1 MTEHANTPELRFPE
15 FTEEWEI
22 TLLGEVS
29 YITKLAGFEFTKYV
43 NYSNEGKIPAIRGIN
58 IKNGRFNF
66 EDVKY
71 IDDSDFS
78 KLSRS
83 KLLPQDIVFT
93 YVGTIGHAAI
103 VPNDTSWYLA
113 PNVAKIRST
122 NVYPD
127 FLLQIL
133 TNPTFKRKEIFSWI
147 TTSSQPALSM
157 ANIRNFKL
165 YLPSILEQKK
175 VGIFFSKLDQQI
187 ELEEKKLELLEQQ
200 KKGYMQKIFSQE
212 LRFKNEDGIQFE
224 EWSFQSLSKIFDLIT
239 DYVANGSFADIRK
252 NVSYSEKED
261 YAYVIRLQDASSN
274 WKGPFVYTNKH
285 AYEFLSKTKLFSKD
299 IIMSNVGTVGK
310 TFRVPNLDKPMTL
323 GPNSLLLRSSNNDMD
338 FLYFYLNSSNF
349 KKTLLKIITPG
360 VQAKVNKTDLKTLIL
375 SIPSK
380 EEQKKIGN
388 FFNVLD
394 KNIEIQGNKVNFL
407 KQRKKGLLQKMFI

>member
-1 MTEHANTPELRFPE
+1 MIEHTNTPELRFPE

-200 KKGYMQKIFSQE
+200 KRGY
-212 LRFKNEDGIQFE
+212 IQ
-224 EWSFQSLSKIFDLIT
+224 QL
-239 DYVANGSFADIRK
+239 
-252 NVSYSEKED
+252 YS
-261 YAYVIRLQDASSN
+261 
-274 WKGPFVYTNKH
+274 
-285 AYEFLSKTKLFSKD
+285 
-299 IIMSNVGTVGK
+299 
-310 TFRVPNLDKPMTL
+310 
-323 GPNSLLLRSSNNDMD
+323 
-338 FLYFYLNSSNF
+338 
-349 KKTLLKIITPG
+349 
-360 VQAKVNKTDLKTLIL
+360 
-375 SIPSK
+375 
-380 EEQKKIGN
+380 
-388 FFNVLD
+388 
-394 KNIEIQGNKVNFL
+394 
-407 KQRKKGLLQKMFI
+407 

>member
-1 MTEHANTPELRFPE
+1 MIEHTNTPELRFPE

-103 VPNDTSWYLA
+103 GHAAIVPNDTSWYLA

-175 VGIFFSKLDQQI
+175 VGIFFSKLGQQI

-200 KKGYMQKIFSQE
+200 KRGYIQQLYSQE
-212 LRFKNEDGIQFE
+212 IRFKDDKGENYPEWKLTELNAIFTKYKNTIYLKDEQEYKRISISNRGIISHRDITLGKEIGRKRQYVIDLNNHPNTLTFIRQGVFLGGIGFVPKFLNNYIVTENMPLLSMDSKYNKLFMTYLFESED
-224 EWSFQSLSKIFDLIT
+224 
-239 DYVANGSFADIRK
+239 YYK
-252 NVSYSEKED
+252 NVIFKNLPIGSAQKALHEKEW
-261 YAYVIRLQDASSN
+261 LQS
-274 WKGPFVYTNKH
+274 
-285 AYEFLSKTKLFSKD
+285 
-299 IIMSNVGTVGK
+299 TVS
-310 TFRVPNLDKPMTL
+310 VP
-323 GPNSLLLRSSNNDMD
+323 
-338 FLYFYLNSSNF
+338 
-349 KKTLLKIITPG
+349 
-360 VQAKVNKTDLKTLIL
+360 IL
-375 SIPSK
+375 
-380 EEQKKIGN
+380 EEQEKIGN
-388 FFNVLD
+388 FFNKTDNL
-394 KNIEIQGNKVNFL
+394 IELQTKKIESL
-407 KQRKKGLLQKMFI
+407 KQRKRGLLQKMFV

>member
-1 MTEHANTPELRFPE
+1 MIEHTNTPELRFPE

-200 KKGYMQKIFSQE
+200 KRGYIQQLYSQE
-212 LRFKNEDGIQFE
+212 IRFKDDKGENYPEWKLTELNAIFTKYKNTIYLKDEQEYKRISISNRGIISHRDITLGKEIGRKRQYVIDLNNHPNTLTFIRQGVFLGGIGFVPKFLNNYIVTENMPLLSMDSKYNKLFMTYLFESED
-224 EWSFQSLSKIFDLIT
+224 
-239 DYVANGSFADIRK
+239 YYK
-252 NVSYSEKED
+252 NVIFKNLPIGSAQKALHEKEW
-261 YAYVIRLQDASSN
+261 LQS
-274 WKGPFVYTNKH
+274 
-285 AYEFLSKTKLFSKD
+285 
-299 IIMSNVGTVGK
+299 TVS
-310 TFRVPNLDKPMTL
+310 VP
-323 GPNSLLLRSSNNDMD
+323 
-338 FLYFYLNSSNF
+338 
-349 KKTLLKIITPG
+349 
-360 VQAKVNKTDLKTLIL
+360 IL
-375 SIPSK
+375 
-380 EEQKKIGN
+380 EEQEKIGN
-388 FFNVLD
+388 FFNKTDNL
-394 KNIEIQGNKVNFL
+394 IELQTKKIESL
-407 KQRKKGLLQKMFI
+407 KQRKRGLLQKMFV

>member
-212 LRFKNEDGIQFE
+212 LRFKDEIGKVYPKWNLKKLKDIANVYQPQNL
-224 EWSFQSLSKIFDLIT
+224 SQNKFQEKG
-239 DYVANGSFADIRK
+239 YPVYGANGVIGYYKEFNHSNMEIAIACRGNTCGRVNLTEPKSWITSNAMVVNIIDKNEIDFYFLYQYLRIINYNNVISGSGQPQITRK
-252 NVSYSEKED
+252 NMNSIELLVPK
-261 YAYVIRLQDASSN
+261 YVEQQKIGAFLTKYEELIKKQSS
-274 WKGPFVYTNKH
+274 K
-285 AYEFLSKTKLFSKD
+285 
-299 IIMSNVGTVGK
+299 VG
-310 TFRVPNLDKPMTL
+310 
-323 GPNSLLLRSSNNDMD
+323 
-338 FLYFYLNSSNF
+338 
-349 KKTLLKIITPG
+349 LLKRR
-360 VQAKVNKTDLKTLIL
+360 
-375 SIPSK
+375 
-380 EEQKKIGN
+380 
-388 FFNVLD
+388 
-394 KNIEIQGNKVNFL
+394 
-407 KQRKKGLLQKMFI
+407 KQGLLQKMFV